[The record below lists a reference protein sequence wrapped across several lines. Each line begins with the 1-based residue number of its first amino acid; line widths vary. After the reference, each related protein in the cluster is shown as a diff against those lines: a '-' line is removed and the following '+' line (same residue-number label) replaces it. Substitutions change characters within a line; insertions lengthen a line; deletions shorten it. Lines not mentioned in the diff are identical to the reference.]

1 MIAAPDKKTV
11 AKPRRKTHSPAAPK
25 ARGADRI
32 AAVETALRAI
42 RAGRMVVVVDDE
54 DRENEGD
61 FVMAAERCT
70 PADVNFMTRDARG
83 LLCVSMPAE
92 RLEALGLSL
101 MAPLNTA
108 RFATPFTV
116 SVDLLEGTTS
126 GSSAHDRAATIR
138 ALAAPR
144 TRPEELARPGHVFP
158 LRAAG
163 GGVLQRPGHTEAALD
178 LARLAGMKPA
188 GVLCEILA
196 ADGRMARG
204 PELARIAKRHGMPLI
219 TIRDLIRYRYLRE
232 PLVERLAASR
242 LPTRFGSFRVV
253 VYESR
258 VDGYHHV
265 ALVKGTPGRAPGLIR
280 VHSQCLTGDVFGSMR
295 CDCGEQLAVALDRID
310 REGCGVFLYMR
321 QEGRGIGLAN
331 KLKAYELQ
339 DLGLDTVEANLKLG
353 FAADL
358 RDYGIAAQILRDLR
372 FTNVRLLT
380 NNPRKIEALRDYGI
394 DVVAREPI
402 EVNPNEVNERYLLT
416 KRQRLGHLLRHPT
429 LGPARNG
436 AGRRNGGGR
445 ESGAS
450 RKNGAHRRKGNAE

>member
-1 MIAAPDKKTV
+1 MTQAE
-11 AKPRRKTHSPAAPK
+11 RRALH
-25 ARGADRI
+25 GADRI
-32 AAVETALRAI
+32 HAVETALRAI

-92 RLEALGLSL
+92 RLEELGLSL

-116 SVDLLEGTTS
+116 SVDLLQGTTS

-138 ALAAPR
+138 ALASAR

-163 GGVLQRPGHTEAALD
+163 GGVLRRPGHTEAALD

-188 GVLCEILA
+188 GVLCEILS

-204 PELARIAKRHGMPLI
+204 PELARLARRHGMPLI
-219 TIRDLIRYRYLRE
+219 TIRDLIRYRYLHE
-232 PLVERLAASR
+232 TLVERLAVSK
-242 LPTRFGSFRVV
+242 LPTRFGSFRVF

-258 VDGYHHV
+258 VDGDHHV
-265 ALVKGTPGRAPGLIR
+265 ALVKGTPGKGTPGLIR

-372 FTNVRLLT
+372 FTKVRLLT
-380 NNPRKIEALRDYGI
+380 NNPKKIEALRDYGI
-394 DVVAREPI
+394 DVAAREPI
-402 EVNPNEVNERYLLT
+402 EVRPNAVNERYLLT
-416 KRQRLGHLLRHPT
+416 KRERLGHLLRHPT
-429 LGPARNG
+429 LAPAANG
-436 AGRRNGGGR
+436 ARRENGVPKAAGARR
-445 ESGAS
+445 ETGAPKAA
-450 RKNGAHRRKGNAE
+450 RARRENGARRARSAR